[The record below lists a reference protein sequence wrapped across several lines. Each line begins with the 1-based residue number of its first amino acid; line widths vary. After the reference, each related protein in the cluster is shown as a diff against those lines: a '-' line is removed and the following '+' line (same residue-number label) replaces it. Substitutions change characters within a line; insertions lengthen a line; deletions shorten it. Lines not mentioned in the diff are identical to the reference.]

1 MSIPKNYVNLL
12 ERVKKFNTDLRSRL
26 THLGNQLNTLG
37 TTWRDQEHK
46 KFCNKFEDQTKI
58 IMRFLEASDT
68 HIPYLLRKADQIDEY
83 LQG

>member
-1 MSIPKNYVNLL
+1 MLWRIDEALQGRQQLGAWSW
-12 ERVKKFNTDLRSRL
+12 L

-46 KFCNKFEDQTKI
+46 KFCNRFDDQTKI
-58 IMRFLEASDT
+58 IMRFLEASDA
-68 HIPYLLRKADQIDEY
+68 HIPYLMRKADQIDEY